1 MTDFFSLLLEAQDP
15 NIDSDKLWEI
25 KGSDLS
31 NFDHAY
37 RSELISTLVDH
48 PNSDEDMCLELFRE
62 WPNETLA
69 CSRFQLL
76 LLSDSEIP
84 WDDIFEN
91 IFEEFSEVI
100 PALAALA
107 RTPKLHKPTIRLFES
122 ELLRRL
128 DGLSCSFEWIM
139 SCTHE
144 VSIDWDPGLNKEVD
158 ADEDGELT
166 QDFSIACS
174 ATIEDGN
181 YATLRSPSSIDNI
194 HSLFIQLDS
203 QESACKI
210 LDILKKHG
218 WDCEDDTTGDGGYY
232 DLDSVEPVL
241 DGWDFSASL
250 MGDASGTLC
259 ITDPSGVE
267 HEYELPAGD
276 IEDSFANYALDDCP
290 SLLDIFANDA
300 EGLNA
305 FRKIVCSII

>member
-48 PNSDEDMCLELFRE
+48 HNSDEDMCLELFRE

-144 VSIDWDPGLNKEVD
+144 VSIDWDPGLNK
-158 ADEDGELT
+158 
-166 QDFSIACS
+166 
-174 ATIEDGN
+174 
-181 YATLRSPSSIDNI
+181 
-194 HSLFIQLDS
+194 
-203 QESACKI
+203 
-210 LDILKKHG
+210 
-218 WDCEDDTTGDGGYY
+218 
-232 DLDSVEPVL
+232 
-241 DGWDFSASL
+241 
-250 MGDASGTLC
+250 
-259 ITDPSGVE
+259 
-267 HEYELPAGD
+267 
-276 IEDSFANYALDDCP
+276 
-290 SLLDIFANDA
+290 
-300 EGLNA
+300 
-305 FRKIVCSII
+305 